1 MGRGLSPLQKS
12 ILSAL
17 EAYPREQ
24 GDGEGISR
32 LAASTDLIRAVGREP
47 TRNNRAAMSRALARL
62 VKRGLTEAWS
72 AEVKLP
78 GGGQRYCLPGRFHPQ
93 DASIFQVSAE
103 PAGIE
108 DDRP

>member
-62 VKRGLTEAWS
+62 AKRGLVEAWS

-78 GGGQRYCLPGRFHPQ
+78 GAGHRYCLPGRFHPQ
-93 DASIFQVSAE
+93 GVNVFQVSAW
-103 PAGIE
+103 PAGSE

>member
-47 TRNNRAAMSRALARL
+47 TRDNRSTMSRALARL
-62 VKRGLTEAWS
+62 VKRGLVEAWS
-72 AEVKLP
+72 AEVKLS
-78 GGGQRYCLPGRFHPQ
+78 GGGHRYCLPGRFRPQ
-93 DASIFQVSAE
+93 DARTFQVSAG
-103 PAGIE
+103 PAGSG
-108 DDRP
+108 DN

>member
-1 MGRGLSPLQKS
+1 MGHGLSPLQKS

-32 LAASTDLIRAVGREP
+32 LVASTELIRTVGREP
-47 TRNNRAAMSRALARL
+47 TRNNRATMSRALARL
-62 VKRGLTEAWS
+62 VKRGLVEAWS

-78 GGGQRYCLPGRFHPQ
+78 GGGHRYCLSSRFHPQ
-93 DASIFQVSAE
+93 GPSILQVSAGL
-103 PAGIE
+103 AGSE
-108 DDRP
+108 DNRL